1 MTSDLSIIL
10 PQAAKNLV
18 EDTTSYWAAFYCSI
32 LKTIRYQKNLAHGW
46 GSSKSLQDYK
56 GELRESGFFKGM
68 KNTVS
73 NHAFEYVMVDFL
85 KTRSGLSHFKKL
97 CENILSDF
105 DINGFDITLM
115 NIFKV
120 GTDSE
125 LFNANANYDKT
136 DLLMLLPGG
145 IKAKRTSI
153 IQGYSIGST
162 LKYSDLFIIISNGE
176 ETIGFVGEVEG
187 NHGEDLY
194 RQSYYEKNTL
204 KNKHCTFGVSVSDKK
219 THAGT
224 SIKNSITLNRSEIV
238 GRWILNFSKSNY
250 YITDYHHAIE
260 NLQNLIEGHF
270 GYMSAIADN
279 GHTKILDLI
288 KLGWKKDIFD
298 LINQLEGLVDL
309 ALSGDIFHY
318 QETIEGKTVYRASP
332 LELPGELPLYAI
344 VEEDATAIIGSSI
357 ITDMYN
363 P

>member
-1 MTSDLSIIL
+1 MSSDRSIIL

-32 LKTIRYQKNLAHGW
+32 LKTIRYQKNLTHGW
-46 GSSKSLQDYK
+46 GSSKSLQDYR
-56 GELRESGFFKGM
+56 GELRESGFFKSM
-68 KNTVS
+68 KNTVL

-85 KTRSGLSHFKKL
+85 KTRSGLSYFKNL
-97 CENILSDF
+97 CEKILSEY
-105 DINGFDITLM
+105 DINGFDIALM

-125 LFNANANYDKT
+125 IFNAKANYDKK

-145 IKAKRTSI
+145 IKAKPTSRI
-153 IQGYSIGST
+153 KGYSLDST

-194 RQSYYEKNTL
+194 RQSYYEKNTQ

-219 THAGT
+219 MHAGI

-250 YITDYHHAIE
+250 YISDYHHAIE
-260 NLQNLIEGHF
+260 NLQNLIEGHL
-270 GYMSAIADN
+270 GYMSSIADN
-279 GHTKILDLI
+279 GHTTILNLI

-298 LINQLEGLVDL
+298 LINQLEDLVDL
-309 ALSGDIFHY
+309 ALSGDIYHY

-332 LELPGELPLYAI
+332 LALPGELPLYAI
-344 VEEDATAIIGSSI
+344 AEDDATPIIGNSI
-357 ITDMYN
+357 IIGI
-363 P
+363 